1 METYSIEKDITV
13 VCVQASSFPNGID
26 DAHARLHNILPSLE
40 QRTVYGISYS
50 DGKGGIIYKAAAGQL
65 QEGEAEAYGLETFV
79 IRKGQYMSE
88 LLLNFGEDM
97 GRVNSTFQKL
107 LALPDLDPRGYCL
120 ELYLND
126 KDMRCMVP
134 LKK

>member
-1 METYSIEKDITV
+1 METYSIEKDIITI
-13 VCVQASSFPNGID
+13 CLTADSFPEGVEA
-26 DAHARLHNILPSLE
+26 AHSRLHNILPFLE

-50 DGKGGIIYKAAAGQL
+50 DGKGGIIYKAVAGQL

-107 LALPDLDPRGYCL
+107 LALPELDPKGYCL